1 MKRCFMWDAA
11 QPFVISHLE
20 CCNIHQAGLVKYSVQ
35 QNAAACPAV
44 NLPKFSLRSPPPP
57 HSSSSLATGGCSHRI
72 LNSGPGAQG
81 SSGSRA
87 SISAG
92 CGLSKLTSLCFVLCY
107 NWPLSSLLPAAAS
120 SSFHLALTSSSF
132 FLFFLLL
139 LFPNSKMSFLLQAGK
154 QNCSISCVVKYSL
167 EYLDSSLTL
176 KTTLIPICLNFFLI
190 IIFSKSLSD
199 I

>member
-11 QPFVISHLE
+11 QPFVIGHLE
-20 CCNIHQAGLVKYSVQ
+20 CCNIHQAGFVKYSVQ

-176 KTTLIPICLNFFLI
+176 KTTLIPVCLNFFLI

>member
-11 QPFVISHLE
+11 QPFVIAHLE

-132 FLFFLLL
+132 FLFFFALALPQQQNVLSTPGGKAELLHIL
-139 LFPNSKMSFLLQAGK
+139 CCKIFP
-154 QNCSISCVVKYSL
+154 
-167 EYLDSSLTL
+167 
-176 KTTLIPICLNFFLI
+176 
-190 IIFSKSLSD
+190 
-199 I
+199 